1 MSYNIIYRT
10 DFVSD
15 RSTQYRLELIPSWNT
30 ALSNPTIEQFAP
42 HVFMRECA
50 VSAEF
55 DKLPI
60 GMVSVGLMKLKLNA
74 SALTTEQRNVIFAGA
89 FQVADTSSKIIVSGD
104 TPTTLRLDNF
114 AGWVNAN
121 SANDFTVLRTE
132 YGDDNGYSVEH
143 RTIEVKQSATPQF
156 HEWYRF
162 SVYEITDQNGVS
174 QGIQTTTTVQSFQV
188 TTVSTAQQERNIGNV
203 WRLTR
208 LDANPA
214 NNVVMF
220 EGVQKRNPSVKCT
233 LKSDADTIIEIEIMH
248 IVRAALEQVNVRYAM
263 SLMSIQ
269 HENTIQLG
277 SVKFGNGDNLY
288 KFATFTQIQ
297 TALASELQRVY
308 RAMVRNNSVTA
319 SVSGMDTMLAPLDG
333 LRRVVVQVYHSTAR
347 SVIDN
352 DLNGFDFCSRLA
364 ENLFAKCVSLVSAS
378 GIQVQFLP
386 ILDPVGTTASAIS
399 NDDII
404 GDQEVQIGED
414 TIRGVS
420 VSCAGTNSMELQ
432 TSNYGSK
439 REGDFYVKTLWTDAV
454 TADPPDGILTAYL
467 QKSFQN
473 NFIGV
478 HTRTNPSLSIV
489 ANTHIWSGSLA
500 EVAIARRAHAE
511 QVSLAWVLQQA
522 YLRFF
527 GKRKARIQ
535 EQEIAVKNGYYA
547 HNVGTVCTVSAI
559 DDIAQPATTG
569 VLISAEHDV
578 VKEMIKTK
586 LYCFDKDSLPT

>member
-1 MSYNIIYRT
+1 MEYNIIYRT
-10 DFVSD
+10 DFISD
-15 RSTQYRLELIPSWNT
+15 RGNSYRLEMIPTYTS
-30 ALSNPTIEQFAP
+30 ALSNPTIEQFAT
-42 HVFMRECA
+42 HVFMRECT

-74 SALTTEQRNVIFAGA
+74 SALTAEQRRVIFAGVLDIEA
-89 FQVADTSSKIIVSGD
+89 TTTKIIVGGD
-104 TPTTLRLDNF
+104 TPTTVRLENF

-132 YGDDNGYSVEH
+132 YGDDNGFSVEH
-143 RTIEVKQSATPQF
+143 VTLEVKQSAAPQV
-156 HEWYRF
+156 HQWNRF
-162 SVYEITDQNGVS
+162 SVYEIVDQNGVG
-174 QGIQTTTTVQSFQV
+174 QGWQTTTVVQSFQV
-188 TTVSTAQQERNIGNV
+188 STVSTVQQERNVGNV

-263 SLMSIQ
+263 SLMSMQ
-269 HENTIQLG
+269 RENTIQLG

-288 KFATFTQIQ
+288 QFATFTQIQ
-297 TALASELQRVY
+297 TALASELQRAY

-319 SVSGMDTMLAPLDG
+319 SVSGMDTMLTYVD
-333 LRRVVVQVYHSTAR
+333 RVVVQVYHSTAR

-364 ENLFAKCVSLVSAS
+364 ENLFAKCVSVVSSS

-386 ILDPVGTTASAIS
+386 ILDPVGITASAIS

-454 TADPPDGILTAYL
+454 TADPPDGILTAYMV
-467 QKSFQN
+467 KAIST

-478 HTRTNPSLSIV
+478 LLRTNTVVSLV
-489 ANTHIWSGSLA
+489 ANTHTWSGSLA
-500 EVAIARRAHAE
+500 EVATARRAHAE

-569 VLISAEHDV
+569 VLISAEHNIV
-578 VKEMIKTK
+578 AETIKTK